1 VGTIEYTLKKGP
13 NKMAPQS
20 SLLSFGSTPKK
31 KKTQP
36 TPTTKPAVAPKETPK
51 QTTPK
56 EKQEQK
62 PTPKKN
68 AVTYAEYPEDLPP
81 SYLVSVGYDGKKQLA
96 KLRLYE
102 PESQK
107 IYFWEDNT
115 GHQPYCL
122 TSLPPKELE
131 KLSRVTGHTGFDH
144 FEVVEKFNALLD
156 KEVTVTKVVAKDPLA
171 IGGRQ
176 SGCLRDIIP
185 IDYQKLTG
193 IEEPPKVWESYI
205 RYYQSYIYDRDV
217 ALGMLYKIEK
227 GNLVRV
233 QRKSAE
239 ATIQKILDLFPDV
252 GKEFLQ
258 AVETWARLLESPAP
272 DFLRVG
278 LDIEVTSSVATRVPD
293 PQEAAHPVACVAMYG
308 SDGKKQLFVLRREG
322 MKQGY
327 KELPSDSEVTYFD
340 DEKGLLLKL
349 FEALRE
355 YPFVFTF
362 NGDEFDLPYL
372 YNRAKNKFKI
382 DRNQIP
388 IEVGRRVC
396 NVSHGVHIDLYKY
409 FFNRSI
415 QIYAFGNKYRDITLD
430 AIGTALLEMPKIK
443 FTKTISELSY
453 TELARYN
460 LRDSEITLKLTTFN
474 DNLVMKLILA
484 MSRIARMPMED
495 VSRQGV
501 SRWIRNFMYY
511 EHRQRKMLIPN
522 SEDILATKG
531 GTSTTAIIKG
541 KKYKGAIVV
550 DPVPGV
556 HFNVAVMD
564 FASLYPSI
572 IKVYN
577 LGYQTL
583 LCPHEECKANK
594 VPETSHWICT
604 KDKALESL
612 LIGSLRDLR
621 VKWYKPK
628 IKDTTLPED
637 LRSWY
642 NVIPSALKV
651 VLNAS
656 YGVFGSPAFGLYCP
670 PVAEATAALGRHV
683 ITQTIEKARSLD
695 IEVLYGDTDSLF
707 LKSPTPEQIQI
718 MADWSKKTMG
728 MELEVEKV
736 YRYAVFSSRKKNYL
750 GILKGG
756 GVDVKGMTG
765 KKRHI
770 PPYIKKAFYM
780 LEDRLEQ
787 VQTPAEFEDAKKE
800 IKQIIRDRY
809 LRLKQ
814 RKWGDTP
821 EELAFHVVLG
831 KPLKDY
837 KKTTPQHVK
846 AARELEKMGYEMKAG
861 DLISFVKTMKEPR
874 VKPVQIA
881 ANSEVDVDK
890 YVAYLQS
897 TFDQILDALG
907 LDFEEIIG
915 LTKLERFM

>member
-1 VGTIEYTLKKGP
+1 MTT
-13 NKMAPQS
+13 
-20 SLLSFGSTPKK
+20 SLLDFCPKQKKPEKQTKKKPQPSTPTTPEKEAAPLPKK
-31 KKTQP
+31 KPQP
-36 TPTTKPAVAPKETPK
+36 K
-51 QTTPK
+51 K
-56 EKQEQK
+56 EKIVYSDF
-62 PTPKKN
+62 PK
-68 AVTYAEYPEDLPP
+68 DLPS
-81 SYLVSVGYDGKKQLA
+81 SYLVSITYDGKKQLA
-96 KLRLYE
+96 TLGLYE

-107 IYFWEDNT
+107 IYFWDDNT
-115 GHQPYCL
+115 GHKPYCL
-122 TSLPPKELE
+122 TSLPPEELQ
-131 KLSRVTGHTGFDH
+131 KLSRVTGHSGFDH
-144 FEVVEKFNALLD
+144 FETVEKFDPLLD
-156 KEVTVTKVVAKDPLA
+156 KKVTVTKVVAKDPLA

-176 SGCLRDIIP
+176 SGCIRDIIP
-185 IDYQKLTG
+185 EDYQKLTG
-193 IEEPPKVWESYI
+193 IQEPPKVWESYI
-205 RYYQSYIYDRDV
+205 RYYQSYIYDNGI
-217 ALGMLYKIEK
+217 APGMLYKIQK
-227 GNLVRV
+227 GNLVAV
-233 QRKSAE
+233 QQKSDE
-239 ATIQKILDLFPDV
+239 GTVEKILSLFPDV
-252 GKEFLQ
+252 DKEFLKS
-258 AVETWARLLESPAP
+258 VEKWARLLESPAP
-272 DFLRVG
+272 EFLRAG
-278 LDIEVTSSVATRVPD
+278 LDIEVSSSVATRVPD
-293 PQEAAHPVACVAMYG
+293 PIKAEDPVVCVALYG
-308 SDGKKQLFVLRREG
+308 SDGRKQLFILKREG
-322 MKQGY
+322 IRQGNKQ
-327 KELPSDSEVTYFD
+327 LPPDAAVTYFD
-340 DEKGLLLKL
+340 DEKVLLQKL
-349 FEALRE
+349 FEAIRE
-355 YPFVFTF
+355 YPFILTF
-362 NGDEFDLPYL
+362 NGDDFDLPYL
-372 YNRAKNKFKI
+372 YNRAKNLGFN
-382 DRNQIP
+382 RNQIP
-388 IEVGRRVC
+388 IIAGRRVFH
-396 NVSHGVHIDLYKY
+396 VSHGVHIDLYKF

-415 QIYAFGNKYRDITLD
+415 QIYAFGNKYRDITLNEV
-430 AIGTALLEMPKIK
+430 GTAVLGLPKIEFEK
-443 FTKTISELSY
+443 PLSELSY
-453 TELARYN
+453 TELAEYN
-460 LRDSEITLKLTTFN
+460 LRDSEITLNLTSYN

-484 MSRIARMPMED
+484 LSRIARMPMED

-501 SRWIRNFMYY
+501 SRWIRNFLYF
-511 EHRQRKMLIPN
+511 EHRQRGMLIPN
-522 SEDILATKG
+522 AEDILATKG

-583 LCPHEECKANK
+583 LCRHEECKANK
-594 VPETSHWICT
+594 VPETDHWICT
-604 KDKALESL
+604 KEKALESL

-628 IKDTTLPED
+628 IKDKTLPED

-651 VLNAS
+651 ILNAS

-670 PVAEATAALGRHV
+670 PVAEATAAIGRHV
-683 ITQTIEKARSLD
+683 ITKTIEKARTLN

-707 LKSPTPEQIQI
+707 LKNPSPEQVEI

-728 MELEVEKV
+728 MELEVEKW

-770 PPYIKKAFYM
+770 PVYIKKAFYA

-787 VQTPAEFEDAKKE
+787 VQSPAEFEEAKKE

-814 RKWGDTP
+814 RRWGDTP

-831 KPLKDY
+831 KPPSAY
-837 KKTTPQHVK
+837 TKTTPQHVK
-846 AARELEKMGYEMKAG
+846 AALMLEKLGYKMDAG
-861 DLISFVKTMKEPR
+861 DLITYVKVLKG

-881 ANSEVDVDK
+881 SNSEVDVDK
-890 YVAYLQS
+890 YVAYLRS

>member
-1 VGTIEYTLKKGP
+1 MT
-13 NKMAPQS
+13 A
-20 SLLSFGSTPKK
+20 SLLDFCEKPKK
-31 KKTQP
+31 QEKEKPTASTQSPPVPQPPLSPENKTQ
-36 TPTTKPAVAPKETPK
+36 TETKPVVYSDY
-51 QTTPK
+51 
-56 EKQEQK
+56 
-62 PTPKKN
+62 PT
-68 AVTYAEYPEDLPP
+68 DLPP
-81 SYLVSVGYDGKKQLA
+81 SYLVSVTYEGKKQLA
-96 KLRLYE
+96 SLKLYE
-102 PESQK
+102 PLSQK
-107 IYFWEDNT
+107 IYFWDDNT
-115 GHQPYCL
+115 GHKPYLL

-144 FEVVEKFNALLD
+144 FETVEKFDPLLD

-185 IDYQKLTG
+185 EDYQKLTG
-193 IEEPPKVWESYI
+193 IEEPPKVWESFI
-205 RYYQSYIYDRDV
+205 RYYQSYIYDNNL
-217 ALGMLYKIEK
+217 APGMLYKIQK
-227 GNLVRV
+227 GNLVPV
-233 QRKSAE
+233 KQKSIE
-239 ATIQKILDLFPDV
+239 GTVEKILSLFPDV

-258 AVETWARLLESPAP
+258 SVETWARLLESPAP
-272 DFLRVG
+272 EFRRVG
-278 LDIEVTSSVATRVPD
+278 LDIEVSSSVATRVPD
-293 PQEAAHPVACVAMYG
+293 PHEASSPVVCVALYG
-308 SDGKKQLFVLRREG
+308 SDQKKQLFVLKRDGIEKG
-322 MKQGY
+322 NK
-327 KELPSDSEVTYFD
+327 KLPPDAVVKYFDSEKV
-340 DEKGLLLKL
+340 LLQKL

-355 YPFVFTF
+355 YPFVLTF

-372 YNRAKNKFKI
+372 YNRARNHFNI
-382 DRNQIP
+382 ERNQIP
-388 IEVGRRVC
+388 IDVGRRVC
-396 NVSHGVHIDLYKY
+396 SFSHGVHIDLYKF

-415 QIYAFGNKYRDITLD
+415 QIYAFGNKYRDITLNE
-430 AIGTALLEMPKIK
+430 IGTALLELPKVEFDK
-443 FTKTISELSY
+443 PLSELSY
-453 TELARYN
+453 TELAEYN
-460 LRDSEITLKLTTFN
+460 LRDSEITLNLTAFN

-484 MSRIARMPMED
+484 ISRIARMPMED

-501 SRWIRNFMYY
+501 SRWIRNFLYF
-511 EHRQRKMLIPN
+511 EHRQRNFLIPN
-522 SEDILATKG
+522 AEDILALKG
-531 GTSTTAIIKG
+531 GTSTTAMIKG

-583 LCPHEECKANK
+583 LCNHEECKANK
-594 VPETSHWICT
+594 VPETSSWICT
-604 KDKALESL
+604 KNKALESL

-628 IKDTTLPED
+628 AKDKTLPKD

-651 VLNAS
+651 ILNAS

-670 PVAEATAALGRHV
+670 PVAEATAAIGRDV
-683 ITQTIEKARSLD
+683 ITKTIEKAQSLG

-707 LKSPTPEQIQI
+707 LKNPSAEQVEI
-718 MADWSKKTMG
+718 MEEWSKKTMG
-728 MELEVEKV
+728 MELEVEKW

-770 PPYIKKAFYM
+770 PPYIKKAFYA

-787 VQTPAEFEDAKKE
+787 VQSPSEFEEAKKE

-814 RKWGDTP
+814 RRWGDTP
-821 EELAFHVVLG
+821 EDLAFHVVLG
-831 KPLKDY
+831 KPPEAY
-837 KKTTPQHVK
+837 TKTTPQHVK
-846 AARELEKMGYEMKAG
+846 AALMLKQIGYEMKAG
-861 DLISFVKTMKEPR
+861 DLISYVKVLKG

-881 ANSEVDVDK
+881 SNSEVDVDK
-890 YVAYLQS
+890 YVEYLHS

-907 LDFEEIIG
+907 LDFDEIIG

>member
-1 VGTIEYTLKKGP
+1 MTE
-13 NKMAPQS
+13 Q
-20 SLLSFGSTPKK
+20 SLLSFFGD
-31 KKTQP
+31 Q
-36 TPTTKPAVAPKETPK
+36 
-51 QTTPK
+51 
-56 EKQEQK
+56 EKQEK
-62 PTPKKN
+62 NEPTPSPPPEKESPPPPEEKRQLKKQQ
-68 AVTYAEYPEDLPP
+68 VVYPDFPEDLPP
-81 SYLVSVGYDGKKQLA
+81 SYLVSVTYDGKKQVATL
-96 KLRLYE
+96 KLYE
-102 PESQK
+102 PESQR
-107 IYFWEDNT
+107 IYFWDDNT
-115 GHQPYCL
+115 GHKPYCL

-131 KLSRVTGHTGFDH
+131 KLSRVTGHSGFDH
-144 FEVVEKFNALLD
+144 FEVVEKFDPLLD
-156 KEVTVTKVVAKDPLA
+156 KQVTVTKVVAKDPLA
-171 IGGRQ
+171 IGGRS
-176 SGCLRDIIP
+176 SGCIRDVIP
-185 IDYQKLTG
+185 EDYQKLTG

-205 RYYQSYIYDRDV
+205 RYYQSYIYDNNL
-217 ALGMLYKIEK
+217 APGMLYKIQK
-227 GNLVRV
+227 GKLVSV
-233 QRKSAE
+233 Q
-239 ATIQKILDLFPDV
+239 QKESEGTVEEILSLFSGV
-252 GKEFLQ
+252 SEEFLQ
-258 AVETWARLLESPAP
+258 SVEKWARLLESPAP
-272 DFLRVG
+272 EFRRVA
-278 LDIEVTSSVATRVPD
+278 LDIEVSSPVATRVPD
-293 PQEAAHPVACVAMYG
+293 PNEAAQPVVCVALYG
-308 SDGKKQLFVLRREG
+308 SDQKKQLFVLRREG
-322 MKQGY
+322 IREGNKKLPADATVKYFDGE
-327 KELPSDSEVTYFD
+327 KEL
-340 DEKGLLLKL
+340 LKEL

-355 YPFVFTF
+355 YPFVLTF

-372 YNRAKNKFKI
+372 YNRARDHFSFE
-382 DRNQIP
+382 RSQIP
-388 IEVGRRVC
+388 IEAGRRVFHI
-396 NVSHGVHIDLYKY
+396 SHGVHIDLYKF

-430 AIGTALLEMPKIK
+430 AIGTALLGLPKIEFSK
-443 FTKTISELSY
+443 PLSELSY
-453 TELARYN
+453 TELAEYN
-460 LRDSEITLKLTTFN
+460 LRDSEITLNLTAFN

-501 SRWIRNFMYY
+501 SRWIRNFLYH
-511 EHRQRKMLIPN
+511 EHRQRNMLIPN
-522 SEDILATKG
+522 AEDILTIKG

-583 LCPHEECKANK
+583 LCKHEECKTNK
-594 VPETSHWICT
+594 VPETSSWICT
-604 KDKALESL
+604 KNKALESL

-628 IKDTTLPED
+628 SKDKTLPKD

-651 VLNAS
+651 ILNAS

-670 PVAEATAALGRHV
+670 PVAEATAAIGRHV
-683 ITQTIEKARSLD
+683 ITQTIEKAKALN

-707 LKSPTPEQIQI
+707 LKNPSSEQVEI
-718 MADWSKKTMG
+718 MSEWSKKTMG
-728 MELEVEKV
+728 MELEVEKW

-750 GILKGG
+750 GILKDG

-770 PPYIKKAFYM
+770 PPYIKKAFYA

-787 VQTPAEFEDAKKE
+787 VQSPTEFEEAKTE
-800 IKQIIRDRY
+800 IKKIIRDRY

-814 RKWGDTP
+814 RRWGETP
-821 EELAFHVVLG
+821 KELAFHVVLG
-831 KPLKDY
+831 KPLESY
-837 KKTTPQHVK
+837 TKTTPQHVK
-846 AARELEKMGYEMKAG
+846 AALILKKMGYEMKTG
-861 DLISFVKTMKEPR
+861 DLISFVKVMNDPH

-881 ANSEVDVDK
+881 SNSEIDVDK
-890 YVAYLQS
+890 YVAYLRS

-907 LDFEEIIG
+907 LDFDEIIG